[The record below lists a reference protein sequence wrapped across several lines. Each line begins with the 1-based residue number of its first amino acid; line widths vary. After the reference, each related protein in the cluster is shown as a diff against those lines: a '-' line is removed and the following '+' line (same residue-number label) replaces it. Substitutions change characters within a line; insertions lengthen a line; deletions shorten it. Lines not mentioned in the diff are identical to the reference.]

1 MVSLCSFSV
10 FSSPS
15 FASQDISREQ
25 AFLFL
30 GNYLPEVPES
40 FQYISLKYSGIAKD
54 SAIEDTLQK
63 MVYLDLLPNRAG
75 SLKLENTLSQY
86 EFKLLSSGILDISLS
101 LDMESAYSTLTD
113 EKLLEFKRTFDIAT
127 GKAADGDKITIT
139 ISGGLA

>member
-1 MVSLCSFSV
+1 
-10 FSSPS
+10 
-15 FASQDISREQ
+15 
-25 AFLFL
+25 
-30 GNYLPEVPES
+30 
-40 FQYISLKYSGIAKD
+40 
-54 SAIEDTLQK
+54 

-75 SLKLENTLSQY
+75 SLKLKNTLSQY

>member
-1 MVSLCSFSV
+1 
-10 FSSPS
+10 
-15 FASQDISREQ
+15 
-25 AFLFL
+25 
-30 GNYLPEVPES
+30 
-40 FQYISLKYSGIAKD
+40 
-54 SAIEDTLQK
+54 